1 MHIVLM
7 GLRGSGKSSVG
18 RALAARLGM
27 PWTDLDDCSPA
38 LLGCDSV
45 RQAWDTHGEEAF
57 RRAETAALSQAL
69 APPASIVLSLGGGTP
84 TAPGAADLLR
94 NASQSR
100 AACVIY
106 IRLTPAMLL
115 SRLSS
120 ADLANRPSLTGAGTL
135 NEIESVWLARD
146 PLYSSLAGITIEP
159 PADATV
165 ERVSQIIEEALASRG
180 LLPHR

>member
-1 MHIVLM
+1 
-7 GLRGSGKSSVG
+7 
-18 RALAARLGM
+18 
-27 PWTDLDDCSPA
+27 
-38 LLGCDSV
+38 
-45 RQAWDTHGEEAF
+45 
-57 RRAETAALSQAL
+57 
-69 APPASIVLSLGGGTP
+69 
-84 TAPGAADLLR
+84 
-94 NASQSR
+94 
-100 AACVIY
+100 VIY